1 MHERLQ
7 WARIRIHC
15 GRVRVNTWALTV
27 NANVHSSYFS
37 QTQVRRHRNGAVACA
52 RRLVATST
60 VTVPSPPGPNPV
72 QQPSRFA
79 AASHDEVSVVVGL
92 ARVGVG
98 VPLLDGRTRYSLGAQ
113 QGCKYANCEIRT
125 YSYVF
130 QFPPQIKVLRIPWG

>member
-1 MHERLQ
+1 MGTYSYSLRASTCEYVGVHCECECSQQLQ
-7 WARIRIHC
+7 
-15 GRVRVNTWALTV
+15 G
-27 NANVHSSYFS
+27 
-37 QTQVRRHRNGAVACA
+37 HRNGLQGMVRSMVRSRA

-60 VTVPSPPGPNPV
+60 VTVLIPPGPNPV

-92 ARVGVG
+92 ARVGFSTR
-98 VPLLDGRTRYSLGAQ
+98 LLDGRTRDSLGAQ

-130 QFPPQIKVLRIPWG
+130 QFPPQIQVLRIPWG

>member
-1 MHERLQ
+1 MDVNCECECSQAFFKLNGREVVDTGMVRSR
-7 WARIRIHC
+7 AR
-15 GRVRVNTWALTV
+15 
-27 NANVHSSYFS
+27 
-37 QTQVRRHRNGAVACA
+37 AV

-125 YSYVF
+125 FFTYF
-130 QFPPQIKVLRIPWG
+130 NFPSKIHVLRIPGG